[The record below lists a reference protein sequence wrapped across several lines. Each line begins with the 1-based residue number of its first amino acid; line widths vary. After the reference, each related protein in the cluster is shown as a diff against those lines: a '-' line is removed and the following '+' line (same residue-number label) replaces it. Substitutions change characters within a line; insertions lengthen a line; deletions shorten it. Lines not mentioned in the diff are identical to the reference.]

1 MIKKPA
7 IALGALSIFLLG
19 ASCDSTPD
27 APRSEVAGLNK
38 VFQMDTLVIEALDGT
53 KHDFDIY
60 LAIQPAQQRQ
70 GLMYVRQMPENVG
83 MLFVYSGSGVHS
95 MWMKNTHISL
105 DIVFAFDDGVVSSVI
120 ENTEP
125 YSLKS
130 LSSVVPVTYVLELNA
145 GTAERL
151 KIGPKSRLIWDGL
164 DDESN

>member
-95 MWMKNTHISL
+95 MWMKNTHIPL
-105 DIVFAFDDGVVSSVI
+105 DMVFA
-120 ENTEP
+120 
-125 YSLKS
+125 
-130 LSSVVPVTYVLELNA
+130 
-145 GTAERL
+145 
-151 KIGPKSRLIWDGL
+151 
-164 DDESN
+164 